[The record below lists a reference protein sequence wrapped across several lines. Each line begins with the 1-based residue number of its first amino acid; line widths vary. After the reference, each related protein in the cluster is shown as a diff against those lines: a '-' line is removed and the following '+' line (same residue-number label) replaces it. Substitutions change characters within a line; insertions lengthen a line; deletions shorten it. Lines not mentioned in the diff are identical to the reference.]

1 MPVNVAIQREDT
13 LRIKIKKSN
22 ELICQQLMPVNFAT
36 EREDTIKK
44 SNELICQ
51 QLIPVNFAIMKMRED
66 RTEILKPPPR
76 TMSTVLAAQVIST
89 VIILNKASIV
99 SLQLLN

>member
-22 ELICQQLMPVNFAT
+22 ELICQQLMPVNFAI
-36 EREDTIKK
+36 IKK
-44 SNELICQ
+44 G
-51 QLIPVNFAIMKMRED
+51 ED
-66 RTEILKPPPR
+66 RTEILKHPPR
-76 TMSTVLAAQVIST
+76 TMSAVLAAQVIST

-99 SLQLLN
+99 SLQLLD